1 MNEGRRRSRPVCR
14 RLPGLDAR
22 QTAHVR
28 ASLASRAGWNRQ
40 RPDNPSTAQG
50 LAPGAGSC
58 PMPEEVDIHIAYG
71 FHYAL
76 GCLRQDRPSL
86 YWAGIAGLLYLTIRT
101 VTALLVALLG

>member
-1 MNEGRRRSRPVCR
+1 
-14 RLPGLDAR
+14 
-22 QTAHVR
+22 
-28 ASLASRAGWNRQ
+28 
-40 RPDNPSTAQG
+40 
-50 LAPGAGSC
+50 
-58 PMPEEVDIHIAYG
+58 MPEEVDIHIAYG